1 MGSYT
6 SVMNDTDDATMYIK
20 YTYACGEELGAMPQ
34 IATLIADALAV
45 STPPAISTARAVYP
59 DSRIIAFKIDEKL
72 RQDGFARISPRHS
85 YVSTKLSLS
94 LVHRANIIL
103 VQRLE
108 GGVKIRRGAMTVWS
122 GQTDAST
129 HTYTAS
135 DCRYELETV
144 ISDSDRRG
152 SRISLL
158 EFVQCAWAAHRRFPF
173 ATSL

>member
-6 SVMNDTDDATMYIK
+6 SVMNNTDDATMYIK

-34 IATLIADALAV
+34 IATLIADVLVGTSPATRAV
-45 STPPAISTARAVYP
+45 STDS
-59 DSRIIAFKIDEKL
+59 DSRITAFEFKIDEKL
-72 RQDGFARISPRHS
+72 SQDGFARISPGDSH
-85 YVSTKLSLS
+85 VSTKLTLS

-108 GGVKIRRGAMTVWS
+108 ESIKIRRGAMTVWS

-129 HTYTAS
+129 QTYTAS

-144 ISDSDRRG
+144 ISDCDKRG

-158 EFVQCAWAAHRRFPF
+158 EFM
-173 ATSL
+173 